1 MIRAGGSIDRY
12 STFGLRDEWLPAIF
26 TYEDGWIERNSLGP
40 VQVKAV
46 KNWLMDAGLID
57 KKGITPLFRR
67 IREIYFHD
75 PESAWQIIWTE
86 LYYGSPAVRLFCDE
100 TDFEREL
107 TGDDLVEIFSK
118 SLPDLKRTT
127 IKNPVLAVLNM
138 FKLSRLGMLVSYDE
152 RGREIMRVHL
162 NSIEP
167 HVAAYAV
174 IRFME
179 EEGLQEIRIGDLYTE
194 NTPGGPFKLFGT
206 QEPHLRNLLHDAGLL
221 TSPEDEVIVSHDTG
235 SKKLL
240 DDFKDYLLNHTT
252 ERPELDAEAR
262 EVKRKLIESIK
273 DKPGE
278 LFGDEIDTLNGFLT
292 GSSLRDLR
300 IHHITREDI
309 YNSELFRPQDNS
321 IDVAMVY
328 GRIEDS
334 IMDGVQ
340 NVIYVSMEWQP
351 DVDEVELL
359 IDCMAHAEVSGE
371 RGAARRLSLKLIGD
385 MMESGFRWH
394 VNGESGHGEKLY
406 QLSEIINNSI
416 SMKIFTRGP
425 ETIPELRGNRNLWR
439 RGNYRKVYEIFLL
452 SRTLNEFR
460 SKTGKGLIS
469 FLSYLLRDSGGDWIV
484 DDCLRLRGESDH
496 PVRRMLE
503 ETVERLSMADD
514 VKLPEALRFLSEP
527 PYGLRADMIGHAAV
541 SFILRNLKGHII
553 INGRIIEEIEYD
565 GDVKEILYNFDF

>member
-1 MIRAGGSIDRY
+1 MIMPRGGIDRY

-26 TYEDGWIERNSLGP
+26 TYEDEWIERNSFGP

-46 KNWLMDAGLID
+46 KNWLLDGGLID
-57 KKGITPLFRR
+57 KNGITPLFRS

-86 LYYGSPAVRLFCDE
+86 FYYGSPAVRLFCDE
-100 TDFEREL
+100 TDFETEL
-107 TGDDLVEIFSK
+107 SMGDLVEIFSK
-118 SLPDLKRTT
+118 ALPGLKGTT
-127 IKNPVLAVLNM
+127 IKNPVSAVLNM
-138 FKLSRLGMLVSYDE
+138 FKLSRLGVLVSDE
-152 RGREIMRVHL
+152 GNGREIRRIHL

-167 HVAAYAV
+167 HVAAYSV
-174 IRFME
+174 IRLME
-179 EEGLQEIRIGDLYTE
+179 EEGLREIRIGDLYHK
-194 NTPGGPFKLFGT
+194 NAGGGPFKLFGT
-206 QEPHLRNLLHDAGLL
+206 EEPRLRNLLHDAGLL
-221 TSPEDEVIVSHDTG
+221 ISPEDDVVRSSDIS
-235 SKKLL
+235 SKKIL
-240 DDFKDYLLNHTT
+240 DDFTDHLLNYAP
-252 ERPELDAEAR
+252 ERPELDAEAS
-262 EVKRKLIESIK
+262 EVRRKLIESIK
-273 DKPGE
+273 NKPGE
-278 LFGDEIDTLNGFLT
+278 LFGDEIDTLNGFLA
-292 GSSLRDLR
+292 GPSLRDLR

-309 YNSELFRPQDNS
+309 YNSELFRPGDNS
-321 IDVAMVY
+321 IDVVLVY

-334 IMDGVQ
+334 ISDGVQ
-340 NVIYVSMEWQP
+340 NVLYVSMEWQP
-351 DVDEVELL
+351 DVDEMELL

-565 GDVKEILYNFDF
+565 GDVKEILYNY

>member
-1 MIRAGGSIDRY
+1 
-12 STFGLRDEWLPAIF
+12 
-26 TYEDGWIERNSLGP
+26 
-40 VQVKAV
+40 
-46 KNWLMDAGLID
+46 MDAGLID
-57 KKGITPLFRR
+57 KNVITPLFRR

-100 TDFEREL
+100 TDFETEL

-118 SLPDLKRTT
+118 SLPDFKRTT
-127 IKNPVLAVLNM
+127 IKNPVSAVLNM
-138 FKLSRLGMLVSYDE
+138 FKLSRLGMLVSYGE
-152 RGREIMRVHL
+152 NGRKIRRVHL

-174 IRFME
+174 IRLME
-179 EEGLQEIRIGDLYTE
+179 EEGLREIRVGDLYSE

-206 QEPHLRNLLHDAGLL
+206 QEPHLRNLLYDAGLL
-221 TSPEDEVIVSHDTG
+221 ISPEDEVIMSPDTG

-240 DDFKDYLLNHTT
+240 DDFKDYLLNYTL
-252 ERPELDAEAR
+252 ERPELDAKTR
-262 EVKRKLIESIK
+262 EVRMKLTESIK

-321 IDVAMVY
+321 IDVALVY
-328 GRIEDS
+328 GRIENG

-340 NVIYVSMEWQP
+340 NVLYVSMEWQP

-371 RGAARRLSLKLIGD
+371 RGATRRLSLKLIGD
-385 MMESGFRWH
+385 MMKSGFRWH

-416 SMKIFTRGP
+416 SMKIFTQGP

-514 VKLPEALRFLSEP
+514 VKLPEVLRFLSEP

-553 INGRIIEEIEYD
+553 INGRIIEEIEY
-565 GDVKEILYNFDF
+565 GDMREILYNFDF